1 MHNGVVTMW
10 LGLGAGLGRRRWPQD
25 FCATLR
31 SAMLA
36 DAVDELEVVFVF
48 GVDPAVDDGHTFC

>member
-1 MHNGVVTMW
+1 MR

-31 SAMLA
+31 GAMLA

-48 GVDPAVDDGHTFC
+48 GVDPAVDDGHTFCWSGS